1 MSDNLEKFVWKNRRE
16 FDTEEPSTAVWE
28 KIEATLPLKKE
39 AKRFSIKDIYKWSAA
54 AAIVFAALTAI
65 YFTVIRKS
73 SHEIKADTTAEVNLL
88 EKNGI
93 GQEYTDQFKQV
104 NHAIEVN
111 QKELERV
118 APAQPQ
124 LYQQFLQDLAALDSS
139 YKVLETQLAQS
150 PNKDVIIKA
159 ILQNMNLKAELLRR
173 QLMIFNQYQ
182 NGNNINNNNENHTK
196 NETSI

>member
-16 FDTEEPSTAVWE
+16 FDTEEPSKAVWE
-28 KIEATLPLKKE
+28 KIESTLPVKKE
-39 AKRFSIKDIYKWSAA
+39 AKRFSIRDIYKWNAA

-65 YFTVIRKS
+65 YFTVIKKS
-73 SHEIKADTTAEVNLL
+73 SHDLTNPDIAKGDLV
-88 EKNGI
+88 EKGSI
-93 GQEYTDQFKQV
+93 GQEYAAQFDQV

-159 ILQNMNLKAELLRR
+159 ILQNLTLKAELLKR
-173 QLMIFNQYQ
+173 QLMIFNQF
-182 NGNNINNNNENHTK
+182 NNENNNNEKSSK
-196 NETSI
+196 NESNT